1 MWWFCVNRDVW
12 SLSATATIISF
23 ASSIF
28 WTILPPY
35 MWDLGFSFWEIAVV
49 YASQSIVML
58 IFSRPLG
65 IYADSVGKKKF
76 IVSELLV
83 ILVAYIFLFCCV
95 KAGYINSLSIAA
107 FSILMGLAWAT
118 GSGAFAAA
126 ITTSLSREKTG
137 TATGMYV
144 ATDSLGWTIGSFV
157 SGFFA
162 DVLGIGP
169 TLIISMFVICL
180 GFITISFYHETG
192 ERRLISI
199 GKAIRDSWT
208 LSMPSKDNLLVY
220 LFVIVASLN
229 MGAAIFFL
237 VFTIKFYIIVE
248 SKTMYG
254 ILSGISGLLSMVTPY
269 FLGRLSEKVSKE
281 KILGVAIAVRVL
293 FMSLLVFSW
302 DWLITVIFWI
312 TPLWPII
319 TLELVSLTTDYS
331 IDDRE
336 SEAHAI
342 RNIVNMVSQTIGS
355 LLGGF
360 MAERFGVKKNV
371 RLMALVLGLGVV
383 VYALGIPLVFILHN
397 RTKEIVRKQE
407 TIL

>member
-1 MWWFCVNRDVW
+1 MNRDVW

-49 YASQSIVML
+49 YASQSVVML
-58 IFSRPLG
+58 VFSRPLG

-76 IVSELLV
+76 IVSELLI
-83 ILVAYIFLFCCV
+83 ILAAYIFLFCCV
-95 KAGYINSLSIAA
+95 KTDYINSLSIVA

-144 ATDSLGWTIGSFV
+144 AADSLGWTIGSFV
-157 SGFFA
+157 SGFSV

-180 GFITISFYHETG
+180 GFITISFYHEVG

-199 GKAIRDSWT
+199 GKAIRESWT

-220 LFVIVASLN
+220 LFVVVVSLN

-254 ILSGISGLLSMVTPY
+254 LLSGISGLLSMVTPY
-269 FLGRLSEKVSKE
+269 FLGRLSEKASKE
-281 KILGVAIAVRVL
+281 KILGIAITIRVL

-331 IDDRE
+331 IENRE
-336 SEAHAI
+336 SEAHAV
-342 RNIVNMVSQTIGS
+342 RNIVGMISQTVGS
-355 LLGGF
+355 LAGGF
-360 MAERFGVKKNV
+360 IAEAFRVKES
-371 RLMALVLGLGVV
+371 LHLTALVLGLGVII
-383 VYALGIPLVFILHN
+383 YALSIPLTFILY
-397 RTKEIVRKQE
+397 RKTKENSRK
-407 TIL
+407 